1 MSWSVVGSASFS
13 PTTEEATVGPVTV
26 PESGGL
32 AVKVRLLT
40 PAPFQF
46 GYCLL
51 SYRSAFGRELGTI
64 RVWPRS
70 ESTVYKLGEGLSV
83 MDTSGALVIEP
94 RTWNLRWVEAGFPL
108 SVQVLA
114 DVEAGLPADRFAPDG
129 FASPTGS
136 HLDLVT
142 FGSGG
147 LLDFGT

>member
-1 MSWSVVGSASFS
+1 M
-13 PTTEEATVGPVTV
+13 GPVTV
-26 PESGGL
+26 PETGGL
-32 AVKVRLLT
+32 RLKVRLLT

-51 SYRSAFGRELGTI
+51 SYRSAFGLELGTI
-64 RVWPRS
+64 RVWPRAETAS
-70 ESTVYKLGEGLSV
+70 YHLGENLQA
-83 MDTSGALVIEP
+83 MDLSGALVLEP
-94 RTWNLRWVEAGFPL
+94 RSWNLRWVDAGFPL

-129 FASPTGS
+129 FATPSGG

-147 LLDFGT
+147 LLDFGS